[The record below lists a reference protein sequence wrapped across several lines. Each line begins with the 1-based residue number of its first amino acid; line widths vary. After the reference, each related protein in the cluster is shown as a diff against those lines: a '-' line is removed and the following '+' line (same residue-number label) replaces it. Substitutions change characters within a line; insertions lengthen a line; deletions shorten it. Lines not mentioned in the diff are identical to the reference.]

1 MAKQFTGVW
10 IPKAIYQDDK
20 LTPTDKL
27 ILADI
32 FNLCADD
39 GEYFK
44 TNETISN
51 EINISIPSV
60 SRSIKKLTNLNY
72 VKCEFNGRAR
82 LIKMINTLIK
92 LIKQPNQIDKAAS
105 SKRLDSIHS
114 SKQLKKHYS
123 EDLVFPYDSDDF
135 KKWWD
140 IWKEYRQEQHG
151 FKYRSQKSE
160 QLRLKQIAKES
171 NYDEQETIKRIEN
184 AIANGWKGI
193 YPIRKEKT
201 RGALDARKAIEWA
214 SKK

>member
-10 IPKAIYQDDK
+10 IPKVIYQDQK

-32 FNLCADD
+32 FNLCADN

-82 LIKMINTLIK
+82 LIKMISTLIK
-92 LIKQPNQIDKAAS
+92 MIKQPNQIDKAAS
-105 SKRLDSIHS
+105 SKRLDSIHN
-114 SKQLKKHYS
+114 SKQLKKHHS
-123 EDLVFPYDSDDF
+123 ED
-135 KKWWD
+135 
-140 IWKEYRQEQHG
+140 YRQEQHG
-151 FKYRSQKSE
+151 FKYKSLKSE

-201 RGALDARKAIEWA
+201 RGALNAREAIEWA